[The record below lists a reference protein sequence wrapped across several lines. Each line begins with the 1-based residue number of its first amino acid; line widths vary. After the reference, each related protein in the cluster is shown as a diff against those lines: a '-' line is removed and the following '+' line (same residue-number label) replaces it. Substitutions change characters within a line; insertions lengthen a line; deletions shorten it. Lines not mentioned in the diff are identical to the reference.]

1 MIALLMLSL
10 GTARV
15 VFADPI
21 TVTSGGFGVLGQ
33 ASSDPNAA
41 SFTFTTTE
49 FTVSGAGRGSAP
61 LLGGFFGETVDPSG
75 SFSLSDP
82 FGTAIVGGQTVH
94 GYTQA
99 SLLITAV
106 PFVLGETPSGT
117 FTGASSSFTATGHV
131 QVGGV
136 YGQPLLLSQEIVG
149 TGIVGVGA
157 KSIGQSGYRTFSYG
171 LTFEPAS
178 LSPTPEPASVVLL
191 GTGLLMAWRSW
202 RLLAKERTNAG
213 RRASHVV

>member
-1 MIALLMLSL
+1 MITLLMLSL

-33 ASSDPNAA
+33 ASSDSSAA
-41 SFTFTTTE
+41 SFTFTTSE

-61 LLGGFFGETVDPSG
+61 LLGGFFGEIVDPSG

-82 FGTAIVGGQTVH
+82 FGSAIVGGQTVH

-99 SLLITAV
+99 SLLITAL

-117 FTGASSSFTATGHV
+117 FVEGKSSFTATGHV

-136 YGQPLLLSQEIVG
+136 GGQPVVLSQEVTG
-149 TGIVGVGA
+149 TGFVGVA
-157 KSIGQSGYRTFSYG
+157 ARSIGQSGYRTFSYG
-171 LTFEPAS
+171 LTFEPAA
-178 LSPTPEPASVVLL
+178 LSPTPEPASLVLL
-191 GTGLLMAWRSW
+191 GTGLVAASRSS
-202 RLLAKERTNAG
+202 RSRPT
-213 RRASHVV
+213 R